1 MPTYYDTLVRTQ
13 QLQELRTMPT
23 YYDTLVHAPAA
34 AGVEEDA
41 HLLWL
46 WRGRWGSSCR
56 GSAEVEDDAHLHLHG
71 LVAIPA
77 TKRFVNTLRSATAR
91 EPGKQLQGI
100 CRQLRTMPTCYGNIC
115 IHPQVEYSVR
125 GEAAVVGEL
134 QAVKNDAHLLLH
146 GLVALPIPVT
156 EKMLTYPQVGYGVGC
171 EEAVAGDLQAGI
183 GSNAVT
189 CHGKDL
195 YNVLYSVHTPRSA
208 MAREARKQLQGIWR
222 QGLVAMAT
230 STVTF
235 PTTDSRMIREKIT
248 PVYNQS

>member
-134 QAVKNDAHLLLH
+134 QAVKNDPHLLLH
-146 GLVALPIPVT
+146 GLVDNAYTCYGKNVDIPPSRLWRWMRGSSCRGSAGRDWWQCRYLSRKRFVQCAVQC
-156 EKMLTYPQVGYGVGC
+156 TYPQIGYGEGG
-171 EEAVAGDLQAGI
+171 EEAVAGDLEAGI
-183 GSNAVT
+183 GGNGHQHRHVP
-189 CHGKDL
+189 H
-195 YNVLYSVHTPRSA
+195 H
-208 MAREARKQLQGIWR
+208 R
-222 QGLVAMAT
+222 Q
-230 STVTF
+230 
-235 PTTDSRMIREKIT
+235 
-248 PVYNQS
+248 